1 MKNTRIIQA
10 YDTVSPTDAQKQNM
24 RSALEGKLRDA
35 EKPRDFSL
43 DFTIPET
50 PKPAEN
56 TRKPNYQSVKSAKPR
71 RSLFPILA
79 AVLAVAVAGGLFL
92 GVMNGKLENSP
103 SYAPPTTAQTVP
115 VPEETQA
122 GALPE
127 GYQEIVDTYG
137 KAVEE
142 GWDATKCMELGI
154 CYMVKDIDRL
164 DVLGYAL
171 CDLDEDGSEELIIT
185 DGELIYDLY
194 TLNSRGETLE
204 LAQSIERDRFY
215 LSKANII
222 AEVASSGASS
232 SAYHFAKLN
241 ETQLKLVDAV
251 IYSAGYDPE
260 NPWFRGE
267 SQVPITEEEA
277 NAILDTY
284 PHLYIPHTTL
294 SGQPQKQSEDTG
306 LPAAYQEI
314 VDTYVTAVEEGWNPA
329 QCSEANISILSAE
342 VTSPDDVGY
351 TLVDVDEDGSQ
362 ELLMTDGDLIYDMF
376 SLSPEGEAILWVT
389 SMDRIQYRL
398 CLDNLIS
405 CVGSSSAARSYYT
418 YYRFSNNTLDKII
431 EVTYDGERDRENPWF
446 LGDQMQPLTSLEA
459 NKIVS
464 EDHPYRYL
472 PYTTLSGTP
481 PMPEEVPDAQ
491 TLEGYAQALSPL
503 MGGDIRTMFQLFCFY
518 DYDRDGELELL
529 LGNGQ
534 SIYQILEETRPGVIG
549 IAPFYV
555 SQSGAVYLC
564 ENDIMEYIGYN
575 QGYAHF
581 TYMER
586 GSGEKVA
593 YVFTDDENWYTQND
607 LGETITISEAA
618 ANTVRGSYRRLSLP
632 WKKMDQFPAP
642 IPDGDGVTLSPLFVN
657 IFLPFAGEGKTITE
671 EELKHELAN
680 LGMGLETGE
689 GTYYVE
695 DIGRAGAYLSTPM
708 GDISS
713 MTYTISGDFGRFVRA
728 TMEEDGIHYYLG
740 AYLHEYPAES
750 VEALQQLI
758 QADNDTISLWR
769 TAESYAM
776 EYFEALAQ
784 QEREAMSKEQGREIY
799 PVDYSYNI
807 QAITGLNIWKE
818 QFAKNGSVEIDIA
831 AYVDSPD
838 SFTWLTM
845 KCEQVDGAWQ
855 VTDAWLQK

>member
-164 DVLGYAL
+164 DALGYAL

-232 SAYHFAKLN
+232 STYHFAKLN

-294 SGQPQKQSEDTG
+294 SG
-306 LPAAYQEI
+306 
-314 VDTYVTAVEEGWNPA
+314 
-329 QCSEANISILSAE
+329 
-342 VTSPDDVGY
+342 
-351 TLVDVDEDGSQ
+351 
-362 ELLMTDGDLIYDMF
+362 
-376 SLSPEGEAILWVT
+376 
-389 SMDRIQYRL
+389 
-398 CLDNLIS
+398 
-405 CVGSSSAARSYYT
+405 
-418 YYRFSNNTLDKII
+418 
-431 EVTYDGERDRENPWF
+431 
-446 LGDQMQPLTSLEA
+446 
-459 NKIVS
+459 
-464 EDHPYRYL
+464 
-472 PYTTLSGTP
+472 TP
-481 PMPEEVPDAQ
+481 PMPEAALPDEE
-491 TLEGYAQALSPL
+491 TLNGYAQ
-503 MGGDIRTMFQLFCFY
+503 QLTTLLTGATKENYRQFCFLDFY
-518 DYDRDGELELL
+518 GDGEVDLFLGSGGSVYATLEAEPLL
-529 LGNGQ
+529 FN
-534 SIYQILEETRPGVIG
+534 
-549 IAPFYV
+549 A
-555 SQSGAVYLC
+555 SGAAYPCEDRVMECVSYAQGYTQFTYRKYGGEDGGAIQDYLLNDGESWYRMD
-564 ENDIMEYIGYN
+564 ENDN
-575 QGYAHF
+575 QV
-581 TYMER
+581 
-586 GSGEKVA
+586 S
-593 YVFTDDENWYTQND
+593 
-607 LGETITISEAA
+607 ISEGEAKA
-618 ANTVRGSYRRLSLP
+618 IQAKYKRLNLP
-632 WKKMDQFPAP
+632 WKKMDQFPVP

-671 EELKHELAN
+671 EELEHELAN

-728 TMEEDGIHYYLG
+728 TIEEDGIHYYLG

-776 EYFEALAQ
+776 EYFGALAQ